1 MAFNHQQYN
10 TQYVLNI
17 RGNNAPINDALSKYG
32 VRIVEADVTEG
43 ETYWRV
49 IGVHHLEPREN
60 FSKHN
65 VYVEALDETG
75 QRVQNPFAWAGWTW
89 QGRRSD
95 ERADPVPL
103 DKPVAEAGGDI
114 AAHITC

>member
-10 TQYVLNI
+10 TQYVLNNI

-75 QRVQNPFAWAGWTW
+75 QRVQNPFASALTST
-89 QGRRSD
+89 RN
-95 ERADPVPL
+95 ERL
-103 DKPVAEAGGDI
+103 YSMNGLR
-114 AAHITC
+114 AAHAALRPRGILATRGL